1 MTDSYQSGDF
11 TIERMSIT
19 SSRANI
25 DISSIFLS
33 ASIYESIFTPGTVC
47 DIEVLDTEDLLG
59 TYKIFGDETVIFT
72 YSIPGRYDPFDQSFR
87 LAGTVTADFRFA
99 LYELGEV
106 EMTGAQKGKKY
117 KLKCVSE
124 EAMYAK
130 TNYVQKAY
138 TGGNDNEG
146 VLCSSI
152 IEDIHKNYLKSQK
165 RINLEETKTPQKIV
179 IPHMSPFRA
188 IEMVRKRSISAGS
201 NPKNK
206 NRSSLYVYFENRE
219 NDEQVYNFVTIENLF
234 SKTPVKSFEQSA
246 LNIDHAAREDNNI
259 LSFKIP
265 TQFKSIENI
274 QYAGPRRITTFN
286 FTTWQFESSDNTAPV
301 GTVGGD
307 FSNITQDFRN
317 KYFDGVKIPPQSLI
331 PIDISQRPVTNI
343 PEHTRDLQVYLAA
356 LMQNAMKIRVP
367 GDTLLTAGQ
376 MIECTIP
383 NKKGFTG
390 ESEEDPLMTGNFLI
404 SRIHHKIGEF
414 GERPRYTCVIECIKG
429 AYEDNEEVKYD

>member
-19 SSRANI
+19 SSRANL

-59 TYKIFGDETVIFT
+59 TVKLLGDETVNFT
-72 YSIPGRYDPFDQSFR
+72 YSIPG
-87 LAGTVTADFRFA
+87 TVLADFRFA

-130 TNYVQKAY
+130 TNYVQKSY
-138 TGGNDNEG
+138 NQ
-146 VLCSSI
+146 LCSEM
-152 IEDIHKNYLKSQK
+152 IEDVHTNYLRSQK
-165 RINLEETKTPQKIV
+165 PIIVEQTKTPQKIV
-179 IPHMSPFRA
+179 VPHMSPFRA
-188 IEMVRKRSISAGS
+188 IEMIRKRSVSAD
-201 NPKNK
+201 NK
-206 NRSSLYVYFENRE
+206 SPLYVYFENRQ
-219 NDEQVYNFVTIENLF
+219 NEQQTYNFVTIEKLF
-234 SKTPVKSFEQSA
+234 SDPIVKAFEQSA
-246 LNIDHAAREDNNI
+246 LNIDYAAREDNNI

-274 QYAGPRRITTFN
+274 QYGGPRKITTFN
-286 FTTWQFESSDNTAPV
+286 FTTWQFESKIVEPKPSEYSL
-301 GTVGGD
+301 GGES
-307 FSNITQDFRN
+307 SNITSDFEN
-317 KYFDGVKIPPQSLI
+317 KYFDSKIPPQSII
-331 PIDISQRPVTNI
+331 PVDISQRPVTNI
-343 PEHTRDLQVYLAA
+343 PEHTGDLQVYLAA

-429 AYEDNEEVKYD
+429 AYES

>member
-19 SSRANI
+19 SSRANL

-47 DIEVLDTEDLLG
+47 DIEVLDTQDLLG
-59 TYKIFGDETVIFT
+59 TVKLLGDETVNFT
-72 YSIPGRYDPFDQSFR
+72 YSIPG
-87 LAGTVTADFRFA
+87 TVTGDFRFA
-99 LYELGEV
+99 LYELGEI

-130 TNYVQKAY
+130 TNYVQKSY
-138 TGGNDNEG
+138 NQ
-146 VLCSSI
+146 LCSEM
-152 IEDIHKNYLKSQK
+152 IEDVHTNYLRSQK
-165 RINLEETKTPQKIV
+165 PIIVEQTKTPQKIV
-179 IPHMSPFRA
+179 VPHMSPFRA
-188 IEMVRKRSISAGS
+188 IEMIRKRSVSAD
-201 NPKNK
+201 NK
-206 NRSSLYVYFENRE
+206 SPLYVYFENRQ
-219 NDEQVYNFVTIENLF
+219 NEQQAYNFVTIEKLF
-234 SKTPVKSFEQSA
+234 SQSIVKSFEQSA
-246 LNIDHAAREDNNI
+246 LNIDYAAREDNNI
-259 LSFKIP
+259 ISFKIP

-274 QYAGPRRITTFN
+274 QYGGPRKITTFN
-286 FTTWQFESSDNTAPV
+286 FTTWQFESKIVEPKPSEYSL
-301 GTVGGD
+301 GGES
-307 FSNITQDFRN
+307 SNITSDFEN
-317 KYFDGVKIPPQSLI
+317 KYFDSKIPPQSII
-331 PIDISQRPVTNI
+331 PVDISQRPVTNI
-343 PEHTRDLQVYLAA
+343 PEHTGDLQVYLAA

-429 AYEDNEEVKYD
+429 AYES

>member
-19 SSRANI
+19 SSRANL

-47 DIEVLDTEDLLG
+47 DIEILDTEDLLG
-59 TYKIFGDETVIFT
+59 DVKLLGDETVNFT
-72 YSIPGRYDPFDQSFR
+72 YSIPG
-87 LAGTVTADFRFA
+87 TVTGDFRFA
-99 LYELGEV
+99 LYELGEL

-130 TNYVQKAY
+130 TNYVQKSY
-138 TGGNDNEG
+138 NQ
-146 VLCSSI
+146 LCSEM
-152 IEDIHKNYLKSQK
+152 IEDVHNNYLRSQK
-165 RINLEETKTPQKIV
+165 PITVEQTKTPQKIV
-179 IPHMSPFRA
+179 VPHMSPFRA
-188 IEMVRKRSISAGS
+188 IDMIRKRSVSAD
-201 NPKNK
+201 NK
-206 NRSSLYVYFENRE
+206 SPLYVYFENRQ
-219 NDEQVYNFVTIENLF
+219 NEQQAYNFVTIEKLF
-234 SKTPVKSFEQSA
+234 SQSIVKSFEQSA
-246 LNIDHAAREDNNI
+246 LNIDYAAREDNNI
-259 LSFKIP
+259 ISFKIP

-274 QYAGPRRITTFN
+274 QYGGPRKITTFN
-286 FTTWQFESSDNTAPV
+286 FTTWQFESKIVEPKPSEYSL
-301 GTVGGD
+301 GGD
-307 FSNITQDFRN
+307 SSNITTDFQN
-317 KYFDGVKIPPQSLI
+317 KYFDSKIPPQSII
-331 PIDISQRPVTNI
+331 PVDISQRPVTNI
-343 PEHTRDLQVYLAA
+343 PEHTGDLQVYLAA

-414 GERPRYTCVIECIKG
+414 GEKPRYTCVIECIKG
-429 AYEDNEEVKYD
+429 AYES

>member
-59 TYKIFGDETVIFT
+59 TVKLLGDETVNFT
-72 YSIPGRYDPFDQSFR
+72 YSIPG
-87 LAGTVTADFRFA
+87 TVIGDFRFA

-130 TNYVQKAY
+130 TNYVQKSY
-138 TGGNDNEG
+138 NQ
-146 VLCSSI
+146 LCSEM
-152 IEDIHKNYLKSQK
+152 IEDVHTNYLRSQK
-165 RINLEETKTPQKIV
+165 PIIVEQTKTPQKIV
-179 IPHMSPFRA
+179 VPHMSPFRA
-188 IEMVRKRSISAGS
+188 IEMIRKRSVSAEKKS
-201 NPKNK
+201 P
-206 NRSSLYVYFENRE
+206 LYVYFENRQ
-219 NDEQVYNFVTIENLF
+219 NEQQTYNFVTIEKLF
-234 SKTPVKSFEQSA
+234 SDPIVKAFEQSA
-246 LNIDHAAREDNNI
+246 LNIDFAAREDNNI
-259 LSFKIP
+259 IAFKIP

-274 QYAGPRRITTFN
+274 QYGGPRKITTFN
-286 FTTWQFESSDNTAPV
+286 FTTWQFESKTFEPLKAQDIKYDKDENGQFIGDNSLKDYNL
-301 GTVGGD
+301 GGGV
-307 FSNITQDFRN
+307 SNITSDFRN
-317 KYFDGVKIPPQSLI
+317 KYFDSKIPPQSII
-331 PIDISQRPVTNI
+331 PVDISQRPVTNI
-343 PEHTRDLQVYLAA
+343 PEHTGDLQVYLAA

-383 NKKGFTG
+383 NKNGLTR
-390 ESEEDPLMTGNFLI
+390 ESKEDPMMTGNFLI

-414 GERPRYTCVIECIKG
+414 GEKPRYTCVIECIKG
-429 AYEDNEEVKYD
+429 AYES

>member
-1 MTDSYQSGDF
+1 
-11 TIERMSIT
+11 
-19 SSRANI
+19 
-25 DISSIFLS
+25 
-33 ASIYESIFTPGTVC
+33 VC

-59 TYKIFGDETVIFT
+59 TVRLLGDETVIFT
-72 YSIPGRYDPFDQSFR
+72 ISVPR
-87 LAGTVTADFRFA
+87 LLGPTTADFTFA
-99 LYELGEV
+99 LYELGEL

-138 TGGNDNEG
+138 SGENDNEG
-146 VLCSSI
+146 ILCSSM

-165 RINLEETKTPQKIV
+165 PIVIEQTKTPQKIV
-179 IPHMSPFRA
+179 VPHMSPFRA
-188 IEMVRKRSISAGS
+188 IEMIRKRSVSAE
-201 NPKNK
+201 NK
-206 NRSSLYVYFENRE
+206 SPLYVFFENRQ
-219 NDEQVYNFVTIENLF
+219 NEQQTYNFVTIEKLF
-234 SKTPVKSFEQSA
+234 SDPVVKEFQQSA
-246 LNIDHAAREDNNI
+246 LNIDYAAREDDNI

-274 QYAGPRRITTFN
+274 QYGGPRKITTFN
-286 FTTWQFESSDNTAPV
+286 FTTWQFESKTFPIDPIKDYENELKKYSL
-301 GTVGGD
+301 GGD
-307 FSNITQDFRN
+307 TSNITSDFKN
-317 KYFDGVKIPPQSLI
+317 KYFDSKIPPQSII
-331 PIDISQRPVTNI
+331 PVDISQRPVTNI
-343 PEHTRDLQVYLAA
+343 PEHTGDLQVYLAA

-383 NKKGFTG
+383 NKRGFTG

-429 AYEDNEEVKYD
+429 AYESRGD

>member
-59 TYKIFGDETVIFT
+59 TVKLLGDETVNFT
-72 YSIPGRYDPFDQSFR
+72 YSIPG
-87 LAGTVTADFRFA
+87 TVTGDFRFA
-99 LYELGEV
+99 LYELGEL

-130 TNYVQKAY
+130 TNYVQKSY
-138 TGGNDNEG
+138 NQ
-146 VLCSSI
+146 LCSEM
-152 IEDIHKNYLKSQK
+152 IEDVHTNYLRSQK
-165 RINLEETKTPQKIV
+165 PIIVEQTKTPQKIV
-179 IPHMSPFRA
+179 VPHMSPFRA
-188 IEMVRKRSISAGS
+188 IEMIRKRSVSAD
-201 NPKNK
+201 NK
-206 NRSSLYVYFENRE
+206 SPLYVYFENRQ
-219 NDEQVYNFVTIENLF
+219 NEQQAYNFVTIEKLF
-234 SKTPVKSFEQSA
+234 SQSIVKSFEQSA
-246 LNIDHAAREDNNI
+246 LNIDYAAREDNNI
-259 LSFKIP
+259 ISFKIP

-274 QYAGPRRITTFN
+274 QYGGPRKITTFN
-286 FTTWQFESSDNTAPV
+286 FTTWQFESKIVEPKPSEYNL
-301 GTVGGD
+301 GGES
-307 FSNITQDFRN
+307 SNITSDFEN
-317 KYFDGVKIPPQSLI
+317 KYFDSKIPPQSII
-331 PIDISQRPVTNI
+331 PVDISQRPVTNI
-343 PEHTRDLQVYLAA
+343 PEHTGDLQVYLAA

-429 AYEDNEEVKYD
+429 AYES

>member
-19 SSRANI
+19 SSRADI

-59 TYKIFGDETVIFT
+59 TVKLLGDETVNFT
-72 YSIPGRYDPFDQSFR
+72 YSIPG
-87 LAGTVTADFRFA
+87 TVIGDFRFA

-138 TGGNDNEG
+138 GQSDNEG
-146 VLCSSI
+146 ELCSDI
-152 IEDIHKNYLKSQK
+152 IKDIHISYLRSQK
-165 RINLEETKTPQKIV
+165 PIIVEQTKTPQKIV
-179 IPHMSPFRA
+179 VPHMSPFRA
-188 IEMVRKRSISAGS
+188 IEMIRKRSVSAD
-201 NPKNK
+201 NK
-206 NRSSLYVYFENRE
+206 SPLYVYFENRQ
-219 NDEQVYNFVTIENLF
+219 NEQQAYNFVTIEKLF
-234 SKTPVKSFEQSA
+234 SQSIVKSFEQSA
-246 LNIDHAAREDNNI
+246 LNIDYAAREDNNI

-274 QYAGPRRITTFN
+274 QYGGPRKITTFN
-286 FTTWQFESSDNTAPV
+286 FTTWQFESHTFIPKSNPQNQYEYNINDYNFGGNT
-301 GTVGGD
+301 
-307 FSNITQDFRN
+307 SNITSDFQN
-317 KYFDGVKIPPQSLI
+317 KYFDSKIPPQSII
-331 PIDISQRPVTNI
+331 PVDISQRPVTNI
-343 PEHTRDLQVYLAA
+343 PEHTGDLQVYLAA

-429 AYEDNEEVKYD
+429 AYES

>member
-19 SSRANI
+19 SSRANL

-59 TYKIFGDETVIFT
+59 TVKLLGDETVNFT
-72 YSIPGRYDPFDQSFR
+72 YSIPG
-87 LAGTVTADFRFA
+87 TVIGDFRFA

-138 TGGNDNEG
+138 GQSDNEG
-146 VLCSSI
+146 ELCSDI
-152 IEDIHKNYLKSQK
+152 IKDIHISYLRSQK
-165 RINLEETKTPQKIV
+165 PIIVEQTKTPQKIV
-179 IPHMSPFRA
+179 VPHMSPFRA
-188 IEMVRKRSISAGS
+188 IEMIRKRSVSAD
-201 NPKNK
+201 NK
-206 NRSSLYVYFENRE
+206 SPLYVYFENRQ
-219 NDEQVYNFVTIENLF
+219 NEQQAYNFVTIEKLF
-234 SKTPVKSFEQSA
+234 SQSIVKSFEQSA
-246 LNIDHAAREDNNI
+246 LNIDYAAREDNNI
-259 LSFKIP
+259 ISFKIP

-274 QYAGPRRITTFN
+274 QYGGPRKITTFN
-286 FTTWQFESSDNTAPV
+286 FTTWQFESKIVEPKPSEYSL
-301 GTVGGD
+301 GGES
-307 FSNITQDFRN
+307 SNITSDFEN
-317 KYFDGVKIPPQSLI
+317 KYFDSKIPPQSII
-331 PIDISQRPVTNI
+331 PVDISQRPVTNI
-343 PEHTRDLQVYLAA
+343 PEHTGDLQVYLAA

-429 AYEDNEEVKYD
+429 AYES